1 MTASPP
7 ELLRRMAAT
16 LRTTIGPAVEDPLAK
31 TQAFMAAV
39 VLGKLAGQLE
49 AAEAD
54 AQAAD
59 AEWVALVA
67 ALDGRLPAGPN
78 EALDALRTDGSDVA
92 WSGLVTALYGSRA
105 ELGDDFDPVLRTV
118 RAALRKRLDRALVY
132 AS

>member
-16 LRTTIGPAVEDPLAK
+16 LRTTIGPAVEEPFAR

-49 AAEAD
+49 AAAAEPPL
-54 AQAAD
+54 AD
-59 AEWVALVA
+59 AERLALVT
-67 ALDGRLPAGPN
+67 ALERRLPPGPA
-78 EALDALRTDGSDVA
+78 EALDALGVDGSDGA
-92 WSGLVTALYGSRA
+92 WSRLVSALYAGRG
-105 ELGDDFDPVLRTV
+105 ELGDDFEPVLRTV
-118 RAALRKRLDRALVY
+118 REALRTRLDRTLAY